1 MSSIAGQPAAGP
13 FQVMSKPIGPRC
25 NLACTYCYYLE
36 KERLYPR
43 EQKFRMSDAVLE
55 RFIADYIAAQ
65 DAAGVPEIWFAW
77 QGGEPT
83 LLGLDYFARI
93 VALQEKHRPAGKTIR
108 NSLQTNGTLL
118 TVQWARFLRQHDFLL
133 GLSIDGPPSLHDQH
147 RRDRRGQPTSGR
159 VMAAL
164 DLLRAQRVEFNVL
177 VTVNHDNVSRPLELY
192 RFLRECGVTFMQ
204 FIPVVERSGPQGCLA
219 GPAEGGAEQPS
230 MQVTPWS
237 VRPLE
242 YGDFLCTIFDEWVR
256 HDVGRVFVQLFDVQL
271 GLWLGG
277 PAALCIFAQTCGRG
291 LALEHNGDL
300 YACDHYVY
308 PEYRLGNIMQQPLGQ
323 LAASAALRRFGED
336 KRASLPRRC
345 QQCEYRFACNGGC
358 PKHRFLASEASGEQ
372 GLNYFCAAYR
382 RFFTHAG
389 PLLDTMA
396 HFIRHGRPA
405 AAIMPLLAARRS
417 DSAAALERPCPC
429 GSGRPRKQCCVPAPT
444 DPGRGSALN

>member
-1 MSSIAGQPAAGP
+1 MSSRAGQPAAGP
-13 FQVMSKPIGPRC
+13 FHVMSKPIGPRC
-25 NLACTYCYYLE
+25 NLACNYCYYLE
-36 KERLYPR
+36 KERLYPQ
-43 EQKFRMSDAVLE
+43 EHKFRMDDAVLE
-55 RFIADYIAAQ
+55 RFIVDYIASQ
-65 DAAGVPEIWFAW
+65 DAAGIPEIWFSW

-108 NSLQTNGTLL
+108 NTLQTNGTLL
-118 TVQWARFLRQHDFLL
+118 TEQWAVFLRQHNFLV
-133 GLSIDGPPSLHDQH
+133 GLSIDGPPSLHDCH
-147 RRDRRGQPTSGR
+147 RRDRRGRLTSNK

-177 VTVNHDNVSRPLELY
+177 TVVNHDNVSRPLEVY

-219 GPAEGGAEQPS
+219 GPMEGTLDNVS
-230 MQVTPWS
+230 MRVTPWS

-242 YGDFLCTIFDEWVR
+242 YGDFLCAIFDEWIH
-256 HDVGRVFVQLFDVQL
+256 HDVGRVFVQHFDVQL

-277 PAALCIFAQTCGRG
+277 PSALCIFAETCGRG

-308 PEYRLGNIMQQPLGQ
+308 PEYRLGNIMQQPIGE
-323 LAASAALRRFGED
+323 LAASVALRRFGED
-336 KRASLPRRC
+336 KRANLPRRC
-345 QQCEYRFACNGGC
+345 RECPFRFACNGGC
-358 PKHRFLASEASGEQ
+358 PKHRFLKDDSIGEE

-382 RFFTHAG
+382 RFFAHAG
-389 PLLDTMA
+389 PFLDAMA

-405 AAIMPLLAARRS
+405 AAIMPLLAARRRS
-417 DSAAALERPCPC
+417 TAPDLNRPCTC
-429 GSGRPRKQCCVPAPT
+429 GSGRTLKQCCTPAPSASC
-444 DPGRGSALN
+444 RGSSE